1 MRIHPILLVLVII
14 SLVACTQTSE
24 SNSAAVEPT
33 RLPSATVARIQSTE
47 TPLSDLATQTT
58 QAAPPKSISMSEQA
72 PRQRGMPCSA
82 MHKLQSRLLII
93 LTSSEGTVPSTCW
106 KLNRN

>member
-47 TPLSDLATQTT
+47 TPLSDIATQTT
-58 QAAPPKSISMSEQA
+58 QAAPPTPSQA
-72 PRQRGMPCSA
+72 PAQVNLDVGASTTAEGYA
-82 MHKLQSRLLII
+82 MLGNAQAAVTFVDYSDFF
-93 LTSSEGTVPSTCW
+93 
-106 KLNRN
+106 